1 MQPLSCDINAF
12 GGLELADAETLHRL
26 CFPAD
31 WDQPWSRQAFA
42 EMLAMPGT
50 FGFMARQGVNGEA
63 VGLVVARVAA
73 DEAEILTIGVRA
85 DSRRRGVGA
94 ALLAAAKG
102 EARSRGATRL
112 HLEVAEDNFA
122 ARKLYARLG
131 FDTVGRR
138 AGYYGR
144 GALGTIAAILLAQPL

>member
-1 MQPLSCDINAF
+1 MTAAGCDIRPF
-12 GGLELADAETLHRL
+12 GGLELAEAETLHRL

-50 FGFMARQGVNGEA
+50 FGFMARSAAEGEVA
-63 VGLVVARVAA
+63 GLVVTRVAA

-85 DSRRRGVGA
+85 DCRRRGIGA
-94 ALLAAAKG
+94 ALLAAAKN

-122 ARKLYARLG
+122 ARKLYAHLG
-131 FDTVGRR
+131 FEIVGRR
-138 AGYYGR
+138 AGYYAR
-144 GALGTIAAILLAQPL
+144 GGLGSVAALLLAQSL

>member
-1 MQPLSCDINAF
+1 MTAAACDIRAF
-12 GGLELADAETLHRL
+12 GGLELSEAETLHRL

-50 FGFMARQGVNGEA
+50 FGFMARSAAEDEA
-63 VGLVVARVAA
+63 VGLVVTRVAA

-85 DSRRRGVGA
+85 DCRRHGVGA
-94 ALLAAAKG
+94 ALLAAAKN
-102 EARSRGATRL
+102 EARSRGAARL

-122 ARKLYARLG
+122 ARKLYAHLK
-131 FDTVGRR
+131 FDIVGRR

-144 GALGTIAAILLAQPL
+144 GALGSIAALLLAQSL